1 MIYGFNENKEKVEIV
16 VVQETVTIPQGVP
29 DSPWTHAD
37 INPQKLKTDYGMDDL
52 TKYVLVGWC
61 YGTPNKY
68 TIPHHFE
75 ETNTDPYIEFD
86 TRPTGNGII
95 VWGYQPSGSYSYN
108 IKVVFI
114 KVA

>member
-16 VVQETVTIPQGVP
+16 VVQETVTIQQGTP
-29 DSPWTHAD
+29 ESPWMHAD
-37 INPQKLKTDYGMDDL
+37 INPQKLRTDYGMDDL

-68 TIPHHFE
+68 TTPHHIE
-75 ETNTDPYIEFD
+75 DTNTDPYIEFD
-86 TRPTGNGII
+86 TRSTGSGII